1 MKAKALHII
10 ALALIL
16 YPRASTAQIFAWRDA
31 NGTLIV
37 SNTRPS
43 PGVQVESYP
52 VPKTEE
58 VRATRFV
65 PPDRSRRYDAL
76 ITEHAS
82 LNGVRAELVRAVIQV
97 ESAFNPYA
105 KSPKGAV
112 GLMQLMPATMR
123 QFGVNNPYD
132 PVENIRAGVVYL
144 RELLDRYSN
153 NEELAL
159 AAYNAG
165 PGAVDRH
172 GQTIPPFRETRQ
184 YVTKV
189 SEIAGAGPS
198 TLGEENL
205 PDRPSDRR
213 RNARPLLDRSQRAS
227 QSCRSIDVK
236 SSFSYTGPSPS
247 VIRSISRAITIAH
260 TVAPGMS
267 TNGPT
272 NR

>member
-1 MKAKALHII
+1 MKAKALSII
-10 ALALIL
+10 ALALII
-16 YPRASTAQIFAWRDA
+16 YPRAAAAQIYAWRDA
-31 NGTLIV
+31 HGTLIV
-37 SNTRPS
+37 SNTRPA
-43 PGVQVESYP
+43 PGVQVKSYP

-76 ITEHAS
+76 IKEHAS
-82 LNGVRAELVRAVIQV
+82 LNGVRADLVRAVIQV

-105 KSPKGAV
+105 KSPKGAL
-112 GLMQLMPATMR
+112 GLMQLMPATAR
-123 QFGVNNPYD
+123 QYGVNNPYD
-132 PVENIRAGVVYL
+132 PVENIQAGVVYL

-198 TLGEENL
+198 TSGKKIYRIVQVIDGETRVL
-205 PDRPSDRR
+205 FSTDP
-213 RNARPLLDRSQRAS
+213 NARINPAVRSTSSPAS
-227 QSCRSIDVK
+227 RTPDQVLQSSEVFQER
-236 SSFSYTGPSPS
+236 
-247 VIRSISRAITIAH
+247 
-260 TVAPGMS
+260 
-267 TNGPT
+267 
-272 NR
+272 